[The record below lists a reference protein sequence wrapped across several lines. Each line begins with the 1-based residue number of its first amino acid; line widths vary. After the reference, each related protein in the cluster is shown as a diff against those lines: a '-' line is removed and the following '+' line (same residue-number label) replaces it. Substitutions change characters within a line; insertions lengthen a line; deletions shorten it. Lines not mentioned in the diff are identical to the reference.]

1 MGAFE
6 AYPLITPFLWFDGN
20 AEEAAEFYVSVFP
33 NSRVLD
39 VVRATSAGPGPE
51 GSVVTISFE
60 LDGLKFTGLNG
71 GPHFPFTNA
80 VSFVVR
86 CETQEQVDHYWEK
99 LGEGGKEIQC
109 GWVTD
114 QFGLA
119 WQVTPAGIHEWIRK
133 PKAMRAMMGMK
144 KLVIAELKAAAED
157 D

>member
-80 VSFVVR
+80 VSSWCGARRRSRWTIIGRSWVR
-86 CETQEQVDHYWEK
+86 V
-99 LGEGGKEIQC
+99 GRRSSVGG
-109 GWVTD
+109 
-114 QFGLA
+114 
-119 WQVTPAGIHEWIRK
+119 
-133 PKAMRAMMGMK
+133 
-144 KLVIAELKAAAED
+144 
-157 D
+157 